1 MVSRRGSGRWPRTPS
16 RSARAAGDP
25 AALAHTLANASAAT
39 WATDTLRER
48 QRVSDELSELVQ
60 PLDDPRLSFWAAL
73 RRMVVGLQAG
83 ERSQVESAIATIRTL
98 AASVPEPWIAL
109 TRLKLES
116 SWALVQ
122 GDLQASEQWAIEAH
136 EVATASGEPDAESS
150 FVGQLSRVRY
160 FQGRYGEIARGGAA
174 GRRRTGQPRGLAARQ
189 RRSP

>member
-1 MVSRRGSGRWPRTPS
+1 MQALEATAAALADDDPRRAQVLALLAYELHHGGEPVRFRALAADAIEM
-16 RSARAAGDP
+16 ARAAGDP

-48 QRVSDELSELVQ
+48 QRVSDELAELVQ

-83 ERSQVESAIATIRTL
+83 ERSQVESALATIRAL
-98 AASVPEPWIAL
+98 AASVPEPWIAC

-136 EVATASGEPDAESS
+136 EVAD
-150 FVGQLSRVRY
+150 RIR
-160 FQGRYGEIARGGAA
+160 R
-174 GRRRTGQPRGLAARQ
+174 GRRCG
-189 RRSP
+189 RRLSDS